1 MSAFYYCPFKM
12 LIAGFASLTTKPPKF
27 AHSNLG
33 YDYRTGMNKLEI
45 KVRI

>member
-1 MSAFYYCPFKM
+1 MSAFYYSPFKM
-12 LIAGFASLTTKPPKF
+12 LIAGFASIATQTPRF